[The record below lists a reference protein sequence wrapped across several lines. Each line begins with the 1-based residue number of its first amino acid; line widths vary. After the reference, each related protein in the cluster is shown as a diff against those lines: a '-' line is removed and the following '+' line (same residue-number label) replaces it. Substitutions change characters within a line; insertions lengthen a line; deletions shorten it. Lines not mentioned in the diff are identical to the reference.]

1 MKFRLLGI
9 LLLTISCGKQ
19 VNIDHTALEEASASK
34 STYKDGSVSKLQSGS
49 TYIAFNNNSYKLSAN
64 SSHDAKNFIAKLPL
78 GQTQVRFLGTASGGE
93 IIISEIQKK

>member
-19 VNIDHTALEEASASK
+19 VNIDHTSLIGASESK
-34 STYKDGSVSKLQSGS
+34 STYKDGSVSKLTNGS
-49 TYIAFNNNSYKLSAN
+49 TYIAFNNSSYNLSAN
-64 SSHDAKNFIAKLPL
+64 SSHDAKNFISTLPQ
-78 GQTQVRFLGTASGGE
+78 GQTHVKFLGTTSGGE